1 MDTGNSAEL
10 LADLLRSAFVV
21 EAARAQVYTSWAGAD
36 PTFTRRAELAVRRTE
51 LARNRLLEAGRR
63 PDEALV
69 AGHVAWIESLTG
81 KVPGEVAFADIL
93 LVRLGDWVARH
104 AAVFYGEAAAELDEL
119 AEAERAELKLP
130 ESLPV
135 PPPFERL
142 QAPEPQLPGEVL
154 FRFAVLGDLHIGSAV
169 GDDLAAAAIADIN
182 ASGAELVVQLGDI
195 TDHGEAAEFDA
206 AVALLTRLEAPCYT
220 MLGNHDVF
228 SVSEGRLAGRDRFAA
243 AFGRAPDGVLVEH
256 RGFRFCVLDSAEH
269 DTSPFPPFDLLT
281 GTFMDG
287 PGGAVVRGSLTP
299 PQHDLLA
306 EVAAPGAPPAFVFL
320 HHPVQPYTG
329 FPPVLFGLRD
339 ADSGR
344 LHAVVDSGNVW
355 GIFAGHTHRNAR
367 TRTFSGVPAHEVA
380 IPRDFPCG
388 FALVDVCEHGYAYR
402 FVQVSDDDLLR
413 AAYGRAGE
421 IWRRYAGGAAHE
433 RAFSWSAPRR

>member
-1 MDTGNSAEL
+1 MDTETSAEIL
-10 LADLLRSAFVV
+10 VDFLRSAWIV
-21 EAARAQVYTSWAGAD
+21 EAARAEVYARWAAAD
-36 PTFTRRAELAVRRTE
+36 AAFARRAALAGRRAEIAAAQLRT
-51 LARNRLLEAGRR
+51 AGRS
-63 PDEALV
+63 PDQTLV
-69 AGHVAWIESLTG
+69 AGHAAWVRRLAGER
-81 KVPGEVAFADIL
+81 PGEVAFADIL

-104 AAVFYGEAAAELDEL
+104 GAAFYGQAAAELDEL
-119 AEAERAELKLP
+119 AEAERAEL
-130 ESLPV
+130 SLPGSFPA
-135 PPPFERL
+135 PPPFEPL
-142 QAPEPQLPGEVL
+142 EVPEPELPGEML
-154 FRFAVLGDLHIGSAV
+154 FRFAVLGDLHVGSAA
-169 GDDLAAAAIADIN
+169 GDDLVAAAIADIN

-195 TDHGEAAEFDA
+195 TDHGEAAEFA
-206 AVALLTRLEAPCYT
+206 AAGALLARLEMPCYT

-228 SVSEGRLAGRDRFAA
+228 SVSEERLAGRDNFSTH
-243 AFGRAPDGVLVEH
+243 FGRAPDGILVEH
-256 RGFRFCVLDSAEH
+256 RGFRFAVLDSAEH
-269 DTSPFPPFDLLT
+269 ASSPFPPFDLLT
-281 GTFMDG
+281 GTFMQG
-287 PGGAVVRGSLTP
+287 PGGAVVRGSLTA

-367 TRTFSGVPAHEVA
+367 TRNFDGVPAHEVA

-388 FALVDVCEHGYAYR
+388 YALVDVGARGYAYR
-402 FVQVSDDDLLR
+402 FVQLSDEDLLR

-421 IWRRYAGGAAHE
+421 IWRRYAAGTPNE
-433 RAFSWSAPRR
+433 RAFTWKAPNR